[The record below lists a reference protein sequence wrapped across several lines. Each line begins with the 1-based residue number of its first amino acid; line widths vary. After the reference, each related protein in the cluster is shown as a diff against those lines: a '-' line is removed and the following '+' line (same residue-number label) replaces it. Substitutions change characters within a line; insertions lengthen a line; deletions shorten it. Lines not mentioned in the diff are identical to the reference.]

1 MLKSIYRFIWV
12 VALLLPFSA
21 FAANPAVLFVFDGSG
36 SMWGKVDGK
45 PKVVLAKGA
54 ISELVKGFP
63 AGTDMGLVAY
73 GHRKEGDCGDIEML
87 AAVGSSKDAV
97 IHAINSINPKGKT
110 PLTKSIQFAADKLNG
125 RDAPTSIVV
134 ISDGK
139 ESCNAD
145 PCAAAKAVRE
155 AGVNLKVHVIGFDV
169 KGDEA
174 KQLQCIASNGGG
186 KYFAA
191 NNAGDLA
198 KSFAEVKKEVA
209 EVKKPEPTSKVIFRD
224 DFNDEFLSDQW
235 EIKNPNEEGMI
246 VEDGSLQ
253 IITEV
258 AKESFFNPTNFVLLK
273 QTLPR
278 QYEVIL
284 KMRYTR
290 TDASNYNWRD
300 VQTAGLFL
308 FKNEQNAIV
317 LAASNKAGVDN
328 NYWHDAIQYSK
339 MSKNKWMPGHT
350 SKLDGAKK
358 EREITLR
365 IQHIKRKFIASY
377 LDPKGE
383 WQTVGE
389 YTQLRAKYKVGIY
402 ASRGSKA
409 HEEMEIFDAF
419 TLKEIK

>member
-1 MLKSIYRFIWV
+1 MLNIIRSVLFVCVSLISYT
-12 VALLLPFSA
+12 AS
-21 FAANPAVLFVFDGSG
+21 AANSAVLFVFDGSG
-36 SMWGKVDGK
+36 SMWGQVDGK
-45 PKVVLAKGA
+45 TKIELAKEAMSG
-54 ISELVKGFP
+54 LVKDFS
-63 AGTDMGLVAY
+63 AGTDLGLISY
-73 GHRKEGDCGDIEML
+73 GHRKEGDCSDIETL
-87 AAVGSSKDAV
+87 ASIGSSKDSIISAV
-97 IHAINSINPKGKT
+97 QSINPKGKT
-110 PLTKSIQFAADKLNG
+110 PLTKSIQIAAEQLKG
-125 RDAPTSIVV
+125 RDAPTSIIV

-145 PCAAAKAVRE
+145 PCAAAKAVRD
-155 AGVNLKVHVIGFDV
+155 AGVNLKIHVVGFDV
-169 KGDEA
+169 KKDEA
-174 KQLQCIASNGGG
+174 EQLQCIAKNGGG
-186 KYFAA
+186 KYFSAG
-191 NNAGDLA
+191 NATELA

-209 EVKKPEPTSKVIFRD
+209 KVKNPEPTSKVIFRD
-224 DFNDEFLSDQW
+224 DFDDEFLSEEW

-246 VEDGSLQ
+246 VDDGSLQ
-253 IITEV
+253 ILTDV
-258 AKESFFNPTNFVLLK
+258 FKESFFNPTNFVLLK
-273 QTLPR
+273 QELPR

-308 FKNEQNAIV
+308 FKDEQNAIV
-317 LAASNKAGVDN
+317 IAASNKAGVDN

-339 MSKNKWMPGHT
+339 MIKNKWMPGYT
-350 SKLDGAKK
+350 LKLDGAKK

-409 HEEMEIFDAF
+409 HEDMEIFDAI